1 MLTHRIVAYLITLAV
16 GYWILTKA
24 ENEKD
29 FTKIIGR
36 VIAWIIIVVS
46 LLGPVCAVTS
56 AVCRN
61 HDSTACGSQNPWAGG
76 GWSHHDMDGCGM
88 MNGQCPFGGNKM
100 MKNQDGSTGKEKTDK
115 P

>member
-1 MLTHRIVAYLITLAV
+1 MLTHHIVAYLITLAV

-56 AVCRN
+56 SVCRN
-61 HDSTACGSQNPWAGG
+61 HDGAACG
-76 GWSHHDMDGCGM
+76 GWHHHEMDSCDT
-88 MNGQCPFGGNKM
+88 MNSQCPFEGSKLMKDQDKM
-100 MKNQDGSTGKEKTDK
+100 AGKEKTDK

>member
-29 FTKIIGR
+29 FTKIIGK

-56 AVCRN
+56 SVCRN
-61 HDSTACGSQNPWAGG
+61 HVASACGSQGSWAGG
-76 GWSHHDMDGCGM
+76 GWRHHDMDSCGT
-88 MNGQCPFGGNKM
+88 MNGQCPFEGSKM
-100 MKNQDGSTGKEKTDK
+100 MKDQDKTAGKEKTDK
-115 P
+115 Q

>member
-1 MLTHRIVAYLITLAV
+1 MLTHHIVAYLITLAV

-29 FTKIIGR
+29 FTKTIGK
-36 VIAWIIIVVS
+36 VIAWIIIVIS

-61 HDSTACGSQNPWAGG
+61 HYSAACASEGAGG
-76 GWSHHDMDGCGM
+76 GWRHHDKDGCSM
-88 MNGQCPFGGNKM
+88 MNGQCPMGGNQM
-100 MKNQDGSTGKEKTDK
+100 MKDQDKTAGKEKTDK

>member
-1 MLTHRIVAYLITLAV
+1 MLTHHIVAYLITLAV

-29 FTKIIGR
+29 FTKIVGR

-61 HDSTACGSQNPWAGG
+61 HYGAACGSAPWTGG
-76 GWSHHDMDGCGM
+76 GWRHQDMDGCGEM
-88 MNGQCPFGGNKM
+88 DGQCPFEGSKM
-100 MKNQDGSTGKEKTDK
+100 MADQGKTASKEKTDK

>member
-29 FTKIIGR
+29 FTKIIGK

-61 HDSTACGSQNPWAGG
+61 HDGAACGSQGPWAGG
-76 GWSHHDMDGCGM
+76 GWRHHGMDNCDM
-88 MNGQCPFGGNKM
+88 MNSQCPTEGSKT
-100 MKNQDGSTGKEKTDK
+100 MKDQDGTSGKGKTDK
-115 P
+115 Q